1 MESNSKKAF
10 IIDVIYAVLSISIVL
25 FVGYAVWK
33 FLLPFVL
40 AVVIA
45 LLVQRPSRAICNKLN
60 FKKGITAAIL
70 SFGLY
75 LLVGVLLIFAIYR
88 LFLFLAGLVDV
99 LPDFFNKTAIF
110 LKGFSE
116 EHSQWFSILND
127 KFDISVQSIFG
138 ETLQKLVTL
147 LGDFIT
153 KTVTGFVKN
162 VPTFFITGIVTLVAT
177 CLIAKDYDRLKK
189 FLRSLLGEK
198 ITKQTVRI
206 KNILFG
212 SVFKLLKGYMI
223 LAVLTFAQLY
233 VGFLILGVNNAFVSA
248 FLISLIDLLPVL
260 GAGIV
265 IVPWAVFSAL
275 SGNYFLGVGLGVLFV
290 ITIIVRN
297 VCEPRIIGKQIG
309 ISPLFT
315 LVSMYLGL
323 EIMGFAGLLLFPI
336 ILIVVIRYYKD
347 EMNEGLS
354 EFY

>member
-1 MESNSKKAF
+1 MESNSKKEF
-10 IIDVIYAVLSISIVL
+10 IINVVYTVLSISIVL

-40 AVVIA
+40 AVAIA
-45 LLVQRPSRAICNKLN
+45 LLVQKPSKAICNKLN
-60 FKKGITAAIL
+60 FKKGITAAVL

-75 LLVGVLLIFAIYR
+75 LLVGGLLVFAIYR

-99 LPDFFNKTAIF
+99 LPDFFDKAATF
-110 LKGFSE
+110 FESFSSKNSE
-116 EHSQWFSILND
+116 WFSLLND

-138 ETLQKLVTL
+138 ETFQKLVTF

-153 KTVTGFVKN
+153 KTVTGFIKN

-177 CLIAKDYDRLKK
+177 SLIAKDYDRLKK
-189 FLRSLLGEK
+189 FFRSLLGEK
-198 ITKQTVRI
+198 ITKQTARI

-223 LAVLTFAQLY
+223 LALLTFGQLY
-233 VGFLILGVNNAFVSA
+233 IGFLVLGVNNALVTA

-260 GAGIV
+260 GAGAV

-275 SGNYFLGVGLGVLFV
+275 SGNYFLGVGLGILFI
-290 ITIIVRN
+290 ITVIVRN
-297 VCEPRIIGKQIG
+297 VCEPKIIGKQIG

-315 LVSMYLGL
+315 LISMYLGL
-323 EIMGFAGLLLFPI
+323 KIMGVSGLLLFPV

-354 EFY
+354 VF

>member
-1 MESNSKKAF
+1 MESNSKKEF
-10 IIDVIYAVLSISIVL
+10 IIDVVYTVLSISIVL

-40 AVVIA
+40 AVAIA
-45 LLVQRPSRAICNKLN
+45 LLVQKPSKAICNKLN
-60 FKKGITAAIL
+60 FKKGITAAFL

-75 LLVGVLLIFAIYR
+75 LLVGGLLVFAIYR

-99 LPDFFNKTAIF
+99 LPDFFDKAATF
-110 LKGFSE
+110 FESFSSKNSE
-116 EHSQWFSILND
+116 WFSLLND

-138 ETLQKLVTL
+138 ETFQKLVTL

-153 KTVTGFVKN
+153 KTVTGFIKN

-189 FLRSLLGEK
+189 FFRSLLGEK
-198 ITKQTVRI
+198 ITKQTARI

-223 LAVLTFAQLY
+223 LALLTFVQLY
-233 VGFLILGVNNAFVSA
+233 LGFLVLGVNNALVTA

-260 GAGIV
+260 GAGII

-275 SGNYFLGVGLGVLFV
+275 SGNCFLGVGLGILFI
-290 ITIIVRN
+290 ITVIVRN
-297 VCEPRIIGKQIG
+297 VCEPKIIGKQIG

-315 LVSMYLGL
+315 LISMYLGL
-323 EIMGFAGLLLFPI
+323 KIMGVSGLLLFPV

-354 EFY
+354 VF